1 MDFNSTSISKNQN
14 LDQNFDSNC
23 VFCKISRGEIASE
36 ILMESE
42 DFYAIY
48 DKYPKAP
55 VHILVVDKFHREKE
69 AVLSGKYAQDNYFE
83 KIFAFINKM
92 VLKYNLNLT
101 GYKIVNNGS
110 GYNHFNHEHFH
121 ILGGSKEEPHL

>member
-1 MDFNSTSISKNQN
+1 MRSSKIVK
-14 LDQNFDSNC
+14 DQNFDSEC
-23 VFCKISRGEIASE
+23 VFCKISRGEISTSF
-36 ILMESE
+36 LMEDE
-42 DFYAIY
+42 NFFAIY

-55 VHILVVDKFHREKE
+55 IHILVIDKFHREKDD
-69 AVLSGKYAQDNYFE
+69 VLSGKYSEEGYFD
-83 KIFAFINKM
+83 KIFGFINKI
-92 VLKYNLNLT
+92 VLEYKLNLT